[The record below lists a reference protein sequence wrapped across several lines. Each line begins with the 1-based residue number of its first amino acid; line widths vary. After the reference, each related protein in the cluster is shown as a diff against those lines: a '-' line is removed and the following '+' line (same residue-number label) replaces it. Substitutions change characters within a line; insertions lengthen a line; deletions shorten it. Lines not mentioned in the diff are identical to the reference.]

1 MTDYPII
8 FSAPMVRA
16 LFDGRKTMTRRLAW
30 RVAKRSKDFPGVVGS
45 FLVKSPWQ
53 NVKPGDRLWVRENFA
68 VIDGGTI
75 RDGAGGAMD
84 YVDTEIIYAADRK
97 PYTKITP
104 CIHMPRR
111 LSRLTLI
118 VTATKIEPLQAITED
133 DAMAEGAPLA
143 VAGVDSRRGPIRMY
157 RTGFVALWRDLH
169 GPDAWMEN
177 PDVVAVSFRVIQ
189 SNVDAVEAKAA

>member
-16 LFDGRKTMTRRLAW
+16 LLEGRKTMTRRLAW
-30 RVAKRSKDFPGVVGS
+30 RGTMPTPSFPEGTMRATS
-45 FLVKSPWQ
+45 WQ
-53 NVKPGDRLWVRENFA
+53 KVKPGDRLWVRENFA

-118 VTATKIEPLQAITED
+118 VTATKIEPLQSISER
-133 DAMAEGAPLA
+133 DAEAEGAPLA
-143 VAGVDSRRGPIRMY
+143 VAGVDSRRGPIRMH
-157 RTGFVALWRDLH
+157 RTGFVGLWRSLH
-169 GPDAWMEN
+169 GDDAWAAN
-177 PDVVAVSFRVIQ
+177 PDVVALTFRVVKA
-189 SNVDAVEAKAA
+189 NVDAVEAKAA